1 MMGWEDGMARQWT
14 PAASHQCS
22 LLGLNPRSDHWD
34 VLGLLRKKDC
44 CLQFYAQLYDSW
56 ITFSKWKMSIQW
68 ITQLVSLILIPH
80 WKYPFVYRYS
90 TFEQS
95 WTCFMKCVYSF
106 CQTSL
111 LSGHL
116 PIKKDQTIKCQMD
129 RMSFLNGDP
138 MSTNV
143 SNEKRHVYCHGQTYL
158 LVSDKHHIAG
168 WCSSVAIGPV
178 FLCLIF

>member
-1 MMGWEDGMARQWT
+1 MYCSLTRSSKLRNDGKGSNGMAPQWT

-34 VLGLLRKKDC
+34 VLGLLKKKEC
-44 CLQFYAQLYDSW
+44 WLQFYAQLYDIW
-56 ITFSKWKMSIQW
+56 ITVSKWKISTQW

-80 WKYPFVYRYS
+80 WNYPFVYRYS
-90 TFEQS
+90 IFEQS
-95 WTCFMKCVYSF
+95 GTCFMKCVYSF

-116 PIKKDQTIKCQMD
+116 PIKNDQTIKCRMN
-129 RMSFLNGDP
+129 RMSFLNVDP

-143 SNEKRHVYCHGQTYL
+143 SNEKRHAYCHGQTFL
-158 LVSDKHHIAG
+158 LVSDKLHIAG
-168 WCSSVAIGPV
+168 VAQ
-178 FLCLIF
+178 